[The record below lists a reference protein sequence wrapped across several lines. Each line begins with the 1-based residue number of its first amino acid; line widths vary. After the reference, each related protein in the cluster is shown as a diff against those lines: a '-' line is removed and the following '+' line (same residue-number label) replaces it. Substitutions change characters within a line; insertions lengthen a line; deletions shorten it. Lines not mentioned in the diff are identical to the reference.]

1 MCTSELR
8 VQGCGQFTIEGS
20 GMCVVHNTGCM
31 DVGSSELK
39 VQGCRHFIIE
49 GAWMWAVH
57 K

>member
-1 MCTSELR
+1 VCTSELR